1 MVAKSARSTKVRML
15 TTPCRSELAR
25 EDGESNA
32 QYQPV
37 PVSVDDA
44 RVQAYAC
51 HSNKK
56 APSPGRGFDL
66 QRVA

>member
-56 APSPGRGFDL
+56 APSPGRGFYL

>member
-15 TTPCRSELAR
+15 TPPCRSELAR

-32 QYQPV
+32 QCQPV
-37 PVSVDDA
+37 PVSVDDV
-44 RVQAYAC
+44 RVQACAC

-56 APSPGRGFDL
+56 APSPGRGFYL